1 MTIAVVGATGNT
13 GRAVVKELRALGQ
26 NPVCVVRN
34 ADKAREVLGA
44 DAKIAVAELTDRAAL
59 EKALQGVESV
69 FVVTGHN
76 PGMVE
81 QQNNVLDAALTAGT
95 KYLVRVGGGRA
106 VAVAD
111 SESVVGRGHAAIED
125 RLRDSGIKW
134 VILRPGLFMQNV
146 LGAAALIKGESK
158 LAVPYACTEDMPV
171 ALIDVRDTG
180 AVGARILI
188 DPAPHAGKTY
198 EFTGTLTS
206 YGEFADVFSQVLGRK
221 IVFVE
226 KTLEQS
232 EQALK
237 ARSMPDW
244 LVAHVLMLGKVGA
257 SGAFSTENT
266 KPIHDIAKRDPITTK
281 QYVEDHKALFS

>member
-13 GRAVVKELRALGQ
+13 GRAVVKELKALGQ
-26 NPVCVVRN
+26 NPLCVVRN

-44 DAKIAVAELTDRAAL
+44 DARTAVAELTDPAAL
-59 EKALQGVESV
+59 AKALAGVDCV

-76 PGMVE
+76 PAMVE
-81 QQNNVLDAALTAGT
+81 QQNNVLDAALKGGAQ
-95 KYLVRVGGGRA
+95 YLVRVGGGRA
-106 VAVAD
+106 VARAD
-111 SESVVGRGHAAIED
+111 SESVVGRGHAAIEE
-125 RLRDSGIKW
+125 RLKNSGIKW

-146 LGAAALIKGESK
+146 LGAAALVKDESK
-158 LAVPYACTEDMPV
+158 LAVPYACAKDRPV

-180 AVGARILI
+180 AVGARILL

-198 EFTGTLTS
+198 EFTGKLTT
-206 YGEFADVFSQVLGRK
+206 YGEFAEVFSQVLGRK
-221 IVFVE
+221 ITYVE

-237 ARSMPDW
+237 ARGMPDW

-257 SGAFSTENT
+257 QGAFSAENT
-266 KPIHDIAKRDPITTK
+266 QIIYDLVKRPPITTK
-281 QYVEDHKALFS
+281 QFVEDFKALFA